1 MNTIENLMGATEEL
15 YTLLLCLNRKV
26 FSHDD
31 IIKRLSIPPSHAKVI
46 FHLHCGGE
54 ASVSEIAK
62 NLSISKSNM
71 TPIID
76 KLIQENLVE
85 RFKDEFV
92 FMQHPGHSSSDMYR
106 RGCTKAHGIE
116 HLIKELGLSDKDTY
130 AFGDGENDIEM
141 FQRVKY
147 GIAMGDAH
155 ETLIPHAYKQTE
167 NVPNE
172 GIYKALLELGLI

>member
-1 MNTIENLMGATEEL
+1 MNTIENLLGATEEL

-31 IIKRLSIPPSHAKVI
+31 VIKRLSIPPSHAKVV
-46 FHLHCGGE
+46 FYLHCSGE

-85 RFKDEFV
+85 RFTDPNDRRIIRVRVTEKGRDFCIKQREKTKK
-92 FMQHPGHSSSDMYR
+92 HLKGKLSSLSPYELEKV
-106 RGCTKAHGIE
+106 TELA
-116 HLIKELGLSDKDTY
+116 KELNCIFSKMD
-130 AFGDGENDIEM
+130 
-141 FQRVKY
+141 
-147 GIAMGDAH
+147 
-155 ETLIPHAYKQTE
+155 
-167 NVPNE
+167 
-172 GIYKALLELGLI
+172 

>member
-1 MNTIENLMGATEEL
+1 MDNIENLMGATEEL

-31 IIKRLSIPPSHAKVI
+31 IVKRLSIPPSHAKVI

-85 RFKDEFV
+85 RFTDPNDRRIIRVRATEKGHEFCLKQREKTKKHLEEKISSLSSEELEKIKDL
-92 FMQHPGHSSSDMYR
+92 
-106 RGCTKAHGIE
+106 A
-116 HLIKELGLSDKDTY
+116 KELNSIFSK
-130 AFGDGENDIEM
+130 IE
-141 FQRVKY
+141 
-147 GIAMGDAH
+147 
-155 ETLIPHAYKQTE
+155 
-167 NVPNE
+167 
-172 GIYKALLELGLI
+172 

>member
-76 KLIQENLVE
+76 KLISYGLVNRYTDE
-85 RFKDEFV
+85 KDRRILRIELTELAFKFFNSFKD
-92 FMQHPGHSSSDMYR
+92 
-106 RGCTKAHGIE
+106 
-116 HLIKELGLSDKDTY
+116 Y
-130 AFGDGENDIEM
+130 A
-141 FQRVKY
+141 KS
-147 GIAMGDAH
+147 
-155 ETLIPHAYKQTE
+155 
-167 NVPNE
+167 
-172 GIYKALLELGLI
+172 ALLDKIAILPDDDLKEAQYCIEKLTSIFLKLS

>member
-62 NLSISKSNM
+62 NLSISKSN
-71 TPIID
+71 
-76 KLIQENLVE
+76 QENLVE
-85 RFKDEFV
+85 RFTDPNDRRIIRVRVTEKGHEFCLKQREKTKKHLEEKISSLSPEELERIKDL
-92 FMQHPGHSSSDMYR
+92 
-106 RGCTKAHGIE
+106 A
-116 HLIKELGLSDKDTY
+116 KELNSIFSK
-130 AFGDGENDIEM
+130 IE
-141 FQRVKY
+141 
-147 GIAMGDAH
+147 
-155 ETLIPHAYKQTE
+155 
-167 NVPNE
+167 
-172 GIYKALLELGLI
+172 

>member
-85 RFKDEFV
+85 RFTDSNDRRIIRVRVTEKGHEFCLKQREKTKKHLEEKISSLSPEELERIKDL
-92 FMQHPGHSSSDMYR
+92 
-106 RGCTKAHGIE
+106 A
-116 HLIKELGLSDKDTY
+116 KELNSIFSK
-130 AFGDGENDIEM
+130 IE
-141 FQRVKY
+141 
-147 GIAMGDAH
+147 
-155 ETLIPHAYKQTE
+155 
-167 NVPNE
+167 
-172 GIYKALLELGLI
+172 

>member
-1 MNTIENLMGATEEL
+1 MDNTENLMGATEEL

-31 IIKRLSIPPSHAKVI
+31 IVKRLSIPPSHAKVI
-46 FHLHCGGE
+46 FHLHFGGE

-85 RFKDEFV
+85 RFTDPNDRRIIRVRVTEKGHEFCLKQREKTKKHLEEKISSLSLEELEKIKDL
-92 FMQHPGHSSSDMYR
+92 
-106 RGCTKAHGIE
+106 A
-116 HLIKELGLSDKDTY
+116 KELNSIFSK
-130 AFGDGENDIEM
+130 IE
-141 FQRVKY
+141 
-147 GIAMGDAH
+147 
-155 ETLIPHAYKQTE
+155 
-167 NVPNE
+167 
-172 GIYKALLELGLI
+172 

>member
-1 MNTIENLMGATEEL
+1 MNTVEILNGASEEL

-31 IIKRLSIPPSHAKVI
+31 IVKRLSIPPSHAKVV

-62 NLSISKSNM
+62 HLSISKSNM

-85 RFKDEFV
+85 RFTDPNDRRIIRVRVTEKGHNFCIKQREKTKKHLREKISSLSPYELDRVKDL
-92 FMQHPGHSSSDMYR
+92 
-106 RGCTKAHGIE
+106 A
-116 HLIKELGLSDKDTY
+116 KELNCIFSK
-130 AFGDGENDIEM
+130 IE
-141 FQRVKY
+141 
-147 GIAMGDAH
+147 
-155 ETLIPHAYKQTE
+155 
-167 NVPNE
+167 
-172 GIYKALLELGLI
+172 

>member
-1 MNTIENLMGATEEL
+1 MDNMENLMGATEEL

-31 IIKRLSIPPSHAKVI
+31 IVKRLSIPPSHAKVI
-46 FHLHCGGE
+46 FHLHCSGE

-85 RFKDEFV
+85 RFTDPNDRRIIRVRVTKKGHEFCLKQREKTKKHLEEKISSLSSEELEKIKDL
-92 FMQHPGHSSSDMYR
+92 
-106 RGCTKAHGIE
+106 A
-116 HLIKELGLSDKDTY
+116 KELNSIFSK
-130 AFGDGENDIEM
+130 IE
-141 FQRVKY
+141 
-147 GIAMGDAH
+147 
-155 ETLIPHAYKQTE
+155 
-167 NVPNE
+167 
-172 GIYKALLELGLI
+172 